1 LSQELTFTPVRIETN
16 TADEEGRLVF
26 TGDYLVAVLI
36 QLAEG
41 HETAGHW
48 FLEHGFGKL
57 GVPVPPTFS
66 DLQAAETWIR
76 SRLNGV
82 AHGGATLGLFRAPGF
97 LPPRSLQP

>member
-1 LSQELTFTPVRIETN
+1 MTRELAFAPVRLATD

-26 TGDYLVAVLI
+26 VGNYLVAVLV

-57 GVPVPPTFS
+57 GVPVPPTFP
-66 DLQAAETWIR
+66 DLQAGETWIMG
-76 SRLNGV
+76 RLNG
-82 AHGGATLGLFRAPGF
+82 GAALGLVPGPSI